1 MASVVIIHQPSAKVF
16 RNFDNLLLLAKGRPV
31 YAGSLAELPEFYERN
46 YDEGI
51 PQDHDLADDLIVKAI
66 AHQTQIAENHWAGP
80 LQDNTDGIPRQS
92 KSEEKIDLGRIEGTS
107 IISENDLAESEMSIE
122 SELIFVDN
130 PLMKETETQR
140 AADESVISFEDNS
153 KTEHFPG
160 SSNSEK
166 ESNPVTI
173 EYKPLKSS
181 TKSAVIDLD
190 NGGRSYAEDFSSANK
205 IDLGIVRDEW
215 NNNPLNSQHSLH
227 SSNEKENETTNLES
241 YAQPPSYWKLTTVFK
256 RNLKNQYI
264 SNIANVIGRL
274 ASYTILSILIGAIF
288 FQVGKGA
295 NSSSDGLNF
304 TEAELLI
311 RTNIFVLNVS
321 YLLPFS
327 SIPVFVGDKRF
338 FVAESALGLYSP
350 WMYGLSQV
358 VLETLF
364 VTLAAIIQTCI
375 IIPMCSM
382 VNPSF
387 SAPISFMTMLAA
399 LIMSGL
405 VGKCRGWKLSPS
417 LLHIFLRKHFHSK
430 RVYTC
435 ISMFDGFAFPRLGI
449 RSRKYDCHDKLGIV
463 RRFSSFQVSTSTQSI
478 FALFFLNK

>member
-31 YAGSLAELPEFYERN
+31 YAGSLAELPEFYEQN

-66 AHQTQIAENHWAGP
+66 AHQTQSAENHGAGP
-80 LQDNTDGIPRQS
+80 LQTNTDEIPIQS

-107 IISENDLAESEMSIE
+107 MISENDLAESEMSMGDSENPRPYDE
-122 SELIFVDN
+122 SELSFV
-130 PLMKETETQR
+130 
-140 AADESVISFEDNS
+140 ADESVISFEDNS

-160 SSNSEK
+160 SSNSDK

-181 TKSAVIDLD
+181 INSAVIDLD
-190 NGGRSYAEDFSSANK
+190 EGGKSYTEDFPSANK

-215 NNNPLNSQHSLH
+215 NKNPLNPQHSLH

-256 RNLKNQYI
+256 RNLKNQYL
-264 SNIANVIGRL
+264 SNIANVVGRL

-295 NSSSDGLNF
+295 NSSSDGLTF

-364 VTLAAIIQTCI
+364 VTLAAILQTCI

-382 VNPSF
+382 ANPSF
-387 SAPISFMTMLAA
+387 SAPVSFMTMLAV

-405 VGKCRGWKLSPS
+405 VGKCQGRKLSPS
-417 LLHIFLRKHFHSK
+417 L
-430 RVYTC
+430 
-435 ISMFDGFAFPRLGI
+435 
-449 RSRKYDCHDKLGIV
+449 
-463 RRFSSFQVSTSTQSI
+463 
-478 FALFFLNK
+478 